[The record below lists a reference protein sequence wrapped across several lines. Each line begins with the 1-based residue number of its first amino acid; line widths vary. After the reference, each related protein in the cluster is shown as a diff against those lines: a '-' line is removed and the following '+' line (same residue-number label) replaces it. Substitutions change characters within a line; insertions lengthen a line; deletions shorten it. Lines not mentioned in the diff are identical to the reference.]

1 MQLVH
6 PSGLLIFVP
15 PTPNLFDIHVLLE
28 EIKKPLPKK
37 AKKTM
42 VPFEITKKFGLHNSL
57 G

>member
-6 PSGLLIFVP
+6 LDGLSTFVP
-15 PTPNLFDIHVLLE
+15 PTPNLFDIHVLLK
-28 EIKKPLPKK
+28 EIDKPLPKK

-42 VPFEITKKFGLHNSL
+42 MPFGITKKFGLHNFL